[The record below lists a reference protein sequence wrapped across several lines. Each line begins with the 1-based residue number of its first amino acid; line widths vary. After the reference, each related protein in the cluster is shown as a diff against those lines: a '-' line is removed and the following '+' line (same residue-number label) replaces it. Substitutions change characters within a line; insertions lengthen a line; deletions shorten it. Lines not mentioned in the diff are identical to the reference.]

1 MGKLWILLSAAQ
13 PDYST
18 TVSLICF
25 PILFVL
31 AIIWWV
37 RKKRFIDEMEG
48 IWYCAELKMQIS
60 LTDPDNAFV
69 MENGER
75 IQCRSEVSTTQYK
88 IGYLLVLCRV
98 CNHPGYKQGQTLLAA
113 DINRYS
119 EMRMV
124 VRDRKKRREYTF
136 VRTDKMG

>member
-1 MGKLWILLSAAQ
+1 MGIFWFFLKAAQ
-13 PDYST
+13 PNYST
-18 TVSLICF
+18 TVFLISF
-25 PILFVL
+25 PILLIL

-37 RKKRFIDEMEG
+37 RKKRFIEEMEG

-75 IQCRSEVSTTQYK
+75 IQCRSEVSTIQYK
-88 IGYLLVLCRV
+88 IGYLLVLCREW
-98 CNHPGYKQGQTLLAA
+98 NHPGHKYGQTLLAA
-113 DINRYS
+113 DIERYS

-136 VRTDKMG
+136 VRTDKIG